1 MNSLTRKR
9 AATAAIVAI
18 GLFIVLHGGA
28 AIDAAAAAGA
38 PTIGPSSA
46 GAEGGRLVPAGAVGA
61 AAATP
66 VRADTTQTGGV
77 PVLVSTDWVAAHRDD
92 PGVLLVHVAML
103 EMAPP
108 TAFIPGAVALDYHA
122 IETSEGGLSTELP
135 PVEQLTTIFR
145 GTGVDDGTH
154 VVLYGPAPA
163 HLAAR
168 AFVTLE
174 YLGHERVS
182 VMDGGIEAWQAE
194 GRPTVPRPAEPAAG
208 SFAPRVR
215 DDVVVDADWIAAR
228 LSDPSIVPLDARPA
242 DQFASTRSRGSL
254 RPGHIP
260 GAGSLYFIEL
270 LESEDMPR
278 LKPLPDVEAL
288 FAAAGAGAGKTVVSY
303 CQIGMRASYNYLIAR
318 HLGYDVRFYDGSWA
332 DWGARTDLPVET
344 GPRR

>member
-1 MNSLTRKR
+1 MKPLTRKR
-9 AATAAIVAI
+9 AIT
-18 GLFIVLHGGA
+18 
-28 AIDAAAAAGA
+28 
-38 PTIGPSSA
+38 
-46 GAEGGRLVPAGAVGA
+46 
-61 AAATP
+61 AAATAIAVIGLIIFVHESAAVGTATTAVGVAATSAATASDAGESAGGQP
-66 VRADTTQTGGV
+66 VTRATQTGEV
-77 PVLVSTDWVAAHRDD
+77 PVLVSTDWVAAHRED

-108 TAFIPGAVALDYHA
+108 AAFIPGAVALDYHA
-122 IETSEGGLSTELP
+122 IETSEGGVAVELP
-135 PVEQLTTIFR
+135 PVEQLATIFR
-145 GTGVDDGTH
+145 RAGIGGATH

-174 YLGHERVS
+174 YLGHGRLS

-208 SFAPRVR
+208 SFVPQVR
-215 DDVVVDADWIAAR
+215 ADIVVDADWIAAR
-228 LSDPSIVPLDARPA
+228 LDDASIVPLDARPA
-242 DQFASTRSRGSL
+242 DQFSSTRGRGSL

-260 GAGSLYFIEL
+260 GAGNLYFVEL

-278 LKPLPDVEAL
+278 LKPRAEVEAL

-318 HLGYDVRFYDGSWA
+318 HLGYDVKFYDGSWA
-332 DWGARTDLPVET
+332 DWGARSDLPVET

>member
-1 MNSLTRKR
+1 MEDSMKPLTRKR
-9 AATAAIVAI
+9 AIT
-18 GLFIVLHGGA
+18 
-28 AIDAAAAAGA
+28 
-38 PTIGPSSA
+38 
-46 GAEGGRLVPAGAVGA
+46 
-61 AAATP
+61 AAATAIA
-66 VRADTTQTGGV
+66 VIGLIIFVHESAAVGTATTTTQTGEV
-77 PVLVSTDWVAAHRDD
+77 PVLVSTEWVAAHRED

-108 TAFIPGAVALDYHA
+108 AAFIPGAVALDYHA
-122 IETSEGGLSTELP
+122 IETSEGGVAVELP
-135 PVEQLTTIFR
+135 PVERLATTFR
-145 GTGVDDGTH
+145 RIGVDPGTH

-182 VMDGGIEAWQAE
+182 VLDGGIEAWEAE
-194 GRPTVPRPAEPAAG
+194 GRPTVAQASAPATG
-208 SFAPRVR
+208 SFAPRV
-215 DDVVVDADWIAAR
+215 DEGIVVDADWIAAR
-228 LSDPSIVPLDARPA
+228 LDDASIVPLDARPA
-242 DQFASTRSRGSL
+242 DQFSSTRGRGSL

-260 GAGSLYFIEL
+260 GAGNLYFVEL

-278 LKPLPDVEAL
+278 LKPRAEVEAL

-318 HLGYDVRFYDGSWA
+318 HLGYDVKFYDGSWA
-332 DWGARTDLPVET
+332 DWGARSDLPVET